1 VLPAKTFNHKKRSM
15 NDAPAP
21 SLRLKRFSSADEF
34 EPALNLNVNFTPL
47 QVKITA
53 VTLNP
58 PGCDVTVVHS
68 FPRLSDGSVRP
79 QSHLSRFRHG

>member
-1 VLPAKTFNHKKRSM
+1 M

-34 EPALNLNVNFTPL
+34 EPALNLNINFTPL

-53 VTLNP
+53 VTLSLP
-58 PGCDVTVVHS
+58 VCDVTVVHS
-68 FPRLSDGSVRP
+68 FPRLNICG
-79 QSHLSRFRHG
+79 